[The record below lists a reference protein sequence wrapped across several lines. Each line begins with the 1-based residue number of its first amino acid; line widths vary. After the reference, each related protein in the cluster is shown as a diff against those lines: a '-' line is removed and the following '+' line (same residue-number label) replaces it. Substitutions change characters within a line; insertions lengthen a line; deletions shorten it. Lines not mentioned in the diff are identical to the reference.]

1 MLNAFFASAFNR
13 RTGYPQNISR
23 KEAVARWGS
32 ASSPRQVGE
41 DEMASS
47 CAKVGPKRISDFP
60 ERVLRHW
67 NSLPMEVVESRP
79 LKVFKKQL
87 DITGLLDM
95 VVFDQRLDMMILE
108 VSVILDRPS
117 VLRISHEIF
126 VFSNLNDS
134 IIPV

>member
-1 MLNAFFASAFNR
+1 MKW
-13 RTGYPQNISR
+13 PQ
-23 KEAVARWGS
+23 AV
-32 ASSPRQVGE
+32 PREV
-41 DEMASS
+41 
-47 CAKVGPKRISDFP
+47 KVGPKRISDFP